1 MGAVMKGEDV
11 RREEFDWG
19 VIGWR
24 CTPATGAHQLVVMDV
39 EILPGVGH
47 DFHRHPVQEEVIIVS
62 SGEVEQ
68 WVGEERSLL
77 RRGDSVYIEAG
88 RIHASFND
96 SSETAHL
103 TVVIGPSVGSVSGYE
118 MDDVSDREP
127 WASLRSR
134 ARGSGASGPSA

>member
-24 CTPATGAHQLVVMDV
+24 CTPATGANQLVVMDV
-39 EILPGVGH
+39 EIWPGAGH

-68 WVGEERSLL
+68 WVGEERSSL

-88 RIHASFND
+88 RVHASFND
-96 SSETAHL
+96 SSETAYL

-118 MDDVSDREP
+118 MDDVSDQEP

-134 ARGSGASGPSA
+134 ARGAGSSGGQE